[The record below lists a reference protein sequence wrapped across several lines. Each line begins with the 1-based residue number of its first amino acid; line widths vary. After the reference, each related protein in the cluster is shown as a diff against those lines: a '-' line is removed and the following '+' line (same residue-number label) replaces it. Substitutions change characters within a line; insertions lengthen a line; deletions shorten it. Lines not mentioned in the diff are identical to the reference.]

1 MRLLVLLFIFFS
13 HTLVANQVTSLSA
26 GQFEITNTEIYTIDS
41 KVLERSYDIYVKL
54 PYDYHDEKSNNKT
67 YPVLYLNDG
76 PHTFKVAAGIT
87 HFRSMD
93 RAIVVGLSFAQGEN
107 GQSSRVR
114 DLTPEIDKTW
124 VKYQTGGAPDY
135 LRFIEHELFAFIE
148 NRYRANPA
156 KRILSGHSLG
166 GSFGAW
172 VLLTKPELF
181 SSYILTSPSFW
192 YKGEM
197 ILDVEAEYAKKH
209 NMLNRRVFIATGGLE
224 TLENGLRN
232 DMVQGHKNFVNRLK
246 LRNYKGLEI
255 RDEVVAGTDHFT
267 TFPVG
272 LAKGLRWIYQ
282 DI

>member
-1 MRLLVLLFIFFS
+1 MRLLVILFILFS
-13 HTLVANQVTSLSA
+13 HTLGAKEVMPPSA
-26 GQFEITNTEIYTIDS
+26 GLFEIKNTEIHSIDS
-41 KVLERSYDIYVKL
+41 KVLGRTYNIYVKL
-54 PYDYHDEKSNNKT
+54 PYDYHHDKSKNKN

-93 RAIVVGLSFAQGEN
+93 RAIVVGIGFAKGEN
-107 GQSSRVR
+107 GQVSRVR

-124 VKYQTGGAPDY
+124 IKYQTGGAPDY
-135 LRFIEHELFAFIE
+135 LNFIEHELFAFIDS
-148 NRYRANPA
+148 RYRTNPS

-181 SSYILTSPSFW
+181 SAYILTSPSFW
-192 YKGEM
+192 YKQEL
-197 ILDVEAEYAKKH
+197 ILDVEVDYAKNHKK
-209 NMLNRRVFIATGGLE
+209 LDAKVFVATGGLE

-232 DMVQGHKNFVNRLK
+232 DMVKGHKSFVSRLNSRNYLGLK
-246 LRNYKGLEI
+246 LG
-255 RDEVVAGTDHFT
+255 DEVVEGTDHYT

-282 DI
+282 DF